1 MWCDVCP
8 VLPFPSHSLLPFAS
22 PFDGA
27 GNGSARVAACAQQ
40 LLEHSLLTELQ
51 GVVARTLQG
60 VDMFSQ
66 QQLAGILGHTHTL
79 PASPSDAALAK
90 APVRVLPLPSSGL
103 LSCLTLLPSTCFVS
117 LGFGWSVPSCLLAC

>member
-1 MWCDVCP
+1 MSRDACP
-8 VLPFPSHSLLPFAS
+8 VFPFSSLSLLPFVS
-22 PFDGA
+22 PFNGA

-90 APVRVLPLPSSGL
+90 APVRVFSLSSSWV
-103 LSCLTLLPSTCFVS
+103 LSCLTLLPSICFVS
-117 LGFGWSVPSCLLAC
+117 LGFGWSVSSCLLAC